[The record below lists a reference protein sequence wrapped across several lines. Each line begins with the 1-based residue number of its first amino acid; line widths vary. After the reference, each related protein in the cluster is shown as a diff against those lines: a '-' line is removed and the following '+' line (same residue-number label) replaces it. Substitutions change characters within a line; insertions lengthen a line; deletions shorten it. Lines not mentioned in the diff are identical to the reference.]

1 MAMAIQM
8 RRYEMN
14 PAHINEWLPFFSG
27 LMPLRAAF
35 GFRLL
40 HAYFDGVNNE
50 FTWVVANDG
59 DFDAAEVAWNGSPER
74 AAYFTDAPRFV
85 LALHVSKVD
94 DVTPR

>member
-1 MAMAIQM
+1 MTIQM

-14 PAHINEWLPFFSG
+14 PTHINEWLSFFNG
-27 LMPLRAAF
+27 LMPLRSAF
-35 GFRLL
+35 GFQLL
-40 HAYFDGVNNE
+40 HAFLDRAANE
-50 FTWVVANDG
+50 FTWIVANDG
-59 DFDAAEVAWNGSPER
+59 DFDAAEVAWNASPER